1 MKLKHLTLLM
11 VMLVFF
17 SSTKAASQWPVMADQ
32 GMVVSAHHLAT
43 KVGVNVLKQG
53 GNAVDAAIATAYA
66 LAVVYPAAGNLGGG
80 GFMTVR
86 MSSGEKSFLDFREKA
101 PLTADQSMYLD
112 SLGQVIKGKSTKGHL
127 AVAVPGTV
135 AGLESARIR
144 FATKSRSQLIN
155 PAIKL
160 ARSGFVL
167 EGGDVEM
174 LQLATDDF
182 KQDEGLSKIFLHHG
196 EPFKEGDRLIQSA
209 LGKTLERI
217 KRNGSD
223 GFYKGITAKEFVNAS
238 RNGGGIITAEDLNQY
253 ETRVLPPVE
262 CDYRGYHLISAPPP
276 SSGGV
281 ILCEMLKIL
290 ETYSLKSYGFN
301 SAKTVHVMVEAM
313 RHAYH
318 DRNTLLGDPA
328 FVDNP
333 IDYLLSQKHIDD
345 LRNQIQDSMAT
356 PSISP
361 NPITE
366 WNEGVNTTHFS
377 VVDRWGNAVSMT
389 YTLNAW
395 FGAKVLAGKTGVIL
409 NDEMDDFT
417 IKLGEPNQFKLIQG
431 NANQIQPG
439 KRPLSSM
446 TPTIVTK
453 DGEVVMILGTPGG
466 SRIITAV
473 LQTMINVI
481 DFDMNIQEAVDAPRF
496 HHQWLPDQ
504 IFADNRSLSID
515 TSKLLQGWGYHI
527 VWSGQANHMAAIYV
541 NTIKMEKSGLLFKR
555 FSGAND
561 SRKRTGLALGY

>member
-1 MKLKHLTLLM
+1 MNISEGGNTWKDQSLVTEARANMFITQEPDAPWMQYEICSRPNNGKGTAVGFFEKRWNGPIAYYENQGVDKPIPSFDALSSGVVAQTDNAMTYTVPGGKGFLSFTSGSWWRTVSMFAYTAFKTITLL
-11 VMLVFF
+11 VRPSANL
-17 SSTKAASQWPVMADQ
+17 AASSQASIFSHISPSVE
-32 GMVVSAHHLAT
+32 
-43 KVGVNVLKQG
+43 
-53 GNAVDAAIATAYA
+53 
-66 LAVVYPAAGNLGGG
+66 LAVL
-80 GFMTVR
+80 
-86 MSSGEKSFLDFREKA
+86 
-101 PLTADQSMYLD
+101 
-112 SLGQVIKGKSTKGHL
+112 H
-127 AVAVPGTV
+127 
-135 AGLESARIR
+135 
-144 FATKSRSQLIN
+144 
-155 PAIKL
+155 
-160 ARSGFVL
+160 
-167 EGGDVEM
+167 
-174 LQLATDDF
+174 LATDDF
-182 KQDEGLSKIFLHHG
+182 KQDKGLSKIFLHHG
-196 EPFKEGDRLIQSA
+196 EPFKEGDRLIQSD
-209 LGKTLERI
+209 LGETLERI

-238 RNGGGIITAEDLNQY
+238 RDGGGMITDEDLNQY

-262 CDYRGYHLISAPPP
+262 CNYRGYHIISAPPP

-290 ETYSLKSYGFN
+290 EAYSLKSYGFN
-301 SAKTVHVMVEAM
+301 SAQTVHVMVEAM
-313 RHAYH
+313 RHAYQ

-328 FVDNP
+328 FIDNP

-361 NPITE
+361 NTITE
-366 WNEGVNTTHFS
+366 WNEGLNTTHFS

-395 FGAKVLAGKTGVIL
+395 FGARVLAGKTGVIL

-431 NANQIQPG
+431 KANQIQPG

-473 LQTMINVI
+473 LQTLVNVI

-504 IFADNRSLSID
+504 IIAENRSLSFD
-515 TSKLLQGWGYHI
+515 TTKLLQSWGYHI
-527 VWSGQANHMAAIYV
+527 VSSAQANHMAAIYV
-541 NTIKMEKSGLLFKR
+541 NTMQMGESGLSSKR